1 MEGAGIGTGVT
12 SGEPVRSNP
21 MFGNGATGA
30 EGLFS
35 ALTCRGLLCG
45 GISGSGTG
53 VTLGGGSTSMTM
65 GAGGATCLV
74 SCIGVCL
81 SSMTC

>member
-1 MEGAGIGTGVT
+1 MDGVGIGTGVT

-30 EGLFS
+30 DGLFS
-35 ALTCRGLLCG
+35 VLAGRGLLCG

-53 VTLGGGSTSMTM
+53 VTLGGGSTSMTI
-65 GAGGATCLV
+65 GAGGATCLA
-74 SCIGVCL
+74 SCIGICL
-81 SSMTC
+81 SGMIC